1 MKASEIKEMNIE
13 EMQQK
18 ASDLKEELFN
28 LRFQH
33 EIGQLE
39 NPQRMKQTKRD
50 IARIKTI
57 IREVEVKNKTA
68 ENN

>member
-18 ASDLKEELFN
+18 LSDLKEELFN
-28 LRFQH
+28 LSFQH

-57 IREVEVKNKTA
+57 IREVEVKNRTA
-68 ENN
+68 EE

>member
-39 NPQRMKQTKRD
+39 NPQRVKQTKRD

-68 ENN
+68 EE

>member
-1 MKASEIKEMNIE
+1 MKASEIRDMNLDEMHGKI
-13 EMQQK
+13 
-18 ASDLKEELFN
+18 SDLREELFN

-50 IARIKTI
+50 IARIETI
-57 IREVEVKNKTA
+57 IKEVTFNQKEDN
-68 ENN
+68 E

>member
-1 MKASEIKEMNIE
+1 MKASEIREMNIG

-18 ASDLKEELFN
+18 AKDLRDELFN

-39 NPQRMKQTKRD
+39 NPKRMQQARRD
-50 IARIKTI
+50 IARIETI
-57 IREVEVKNKTA
+57 IREVEAKNRTA
-68 ENN
+68 EE

>member
-39 NPQRMKQTKRD
+39 NPQRMKQTKKD

-68 ENN
+68 EE

>member
-18 ASDLKEELFN
+18 ANDLKEELFN

-50 IARIKTI
+50 IALIKTI

-68 ENN
+68 EE

>member
-1 MKASEIKEMNIE
+1 MKASEIRELSLD
-13 EMQQK
+13 EMQRK
-18 ASDLKEELFN
+18 GADLKEELFN

-39 NPQRMKQTKRD
+39 NPIKMKQTKRD

-57 IREVEVKNKTA
+57 IQESKRKEEA
-68 ENN
+68 GIE

>member
-1 MKASEIKEMNIE
+1 MKASEIRDMNLDEMHG
-13 EMQQK
+13 K
-18 ASDLKEELFN
+18 VSDLREELFN

-50 IARIKTI
+50 IARIETI
-57 IREVEVKNKTA
+57 IKEVTFNQKEDN
-68 ENN
+68 E

>member
-18 ASDLKEELFN
+18 ANDLKEELFN

-39 NPQRMKQTKRD
+39 NPQRMKQTKKD

-68 ENN
+68 EE

>member
-1 MKASEIKEMNIE
+1 MKASEIRDMNPD
-13 EMQQK
+13 EMQSK
-18 ASDLKEELFN
+18 ISDLREELFS

-50 IARIKTI
+50 IARIETI
-57 IREVEVKNKTA
+57 IKEVSQNQKKDSE
-68 ENN
+68 

>member
-1 MKASEIKEMNIE
+1 MKASEIRELNIT

-18 ASDLKEELFN
+18 VDDLKDELFN
-28 LRFQH
+28 LCFQH

-39 NPQRMKQTKRD
+39 NPQRMRQTKKD

-57 IREVEVKNKTA
+57 MSEIKRTNQTSEE
-68 ENN
+68 